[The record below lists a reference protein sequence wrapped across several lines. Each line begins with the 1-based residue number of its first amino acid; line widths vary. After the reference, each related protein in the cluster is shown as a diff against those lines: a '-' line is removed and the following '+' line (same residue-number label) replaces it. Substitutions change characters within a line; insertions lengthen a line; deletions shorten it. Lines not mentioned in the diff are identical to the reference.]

1 MWSSLALSLREG
13 LEVSLIIGIILAHV
27 TKIGRKDLKYSVF
40 IGAAA
45 GLIFS
50 LVFGFIGFNEAREL
64 EEESEEI
71 FEGVMMLLAAS
82 LIAYFIL
89 WLHRSKEM
97 TSSVTSK
104 ISRSSSKWGLIVLAF
119 LSVFREGTELIIF
132 NLTQVNQH
140 ASSIVFGSIS
150 GILLAIVITYI
161 LFKTAIKLNLWIIF
175 KALGVFLIFIGGELC
190 GEGLVKL
197 FEAGGE
203 PLEIIGFSVFTVA
216 SLYLFFQT
224 ELKKL
229 RVRKQKSAS

>member
-13 LEVSLIIGIILAHV
+13 LEASLIIGIILAHV

-50 LVFGFIGFNEAREL
+50 LVFGFIGFNEAKEL

-71 FEGVMMLLAAS
+71 FEGVMMLLAAG

-89 WLHRSKEM
+89 WLHRNKEM

-132 NLTQVNQH
+132 NLTQVN
-140 ASSIVFGSIS
+140 
-150 GILLAIVITYI
+150 
-161 LFKTAIKLNLWIIF
+161 
-175 KALGVFLIFIGGELC
+175 
-190 GEGLVKL
+190 
-197 FEAGGE
+197 
-203 PLEIIGFSVFTVA
+203 
-216 SLYLFFQT
+216 
-224 ELKKL
+224 
-229 RVRKQKSAS
+229 

>member
-27 TKIGRKDLKYSVF
+27 TKIGRKDLNYSVF

-50 LVFGFIGFNEAREL
+50 LVLGFNEAREL

-71 FEGVMMLLAAS
+71 FEGVMMLLAAG